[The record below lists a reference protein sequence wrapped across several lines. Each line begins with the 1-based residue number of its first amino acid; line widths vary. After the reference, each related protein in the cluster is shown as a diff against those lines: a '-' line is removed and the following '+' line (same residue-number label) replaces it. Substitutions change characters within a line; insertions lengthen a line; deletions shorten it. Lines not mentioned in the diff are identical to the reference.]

1 MNLLKLGRSAT
12 VAEAMAA
19 ARADPIVTICPEVVE
34 TPQGRLVRIPLA
46 AGYDLAEVPATTVLF
61 S

>member
-1 MNLLKLGRSAT
+1 MNLQKLGRSAT

-19 ARADPIVTICPEVVE
+19 ACADRIVTICPEVVE
-34 TPQGRLVRIPLA
+34 TPQGRLVRIPPA
-46 AGYDLAEVPATTVLF
+46 AGYDLVEVPAATVLF